1 MIDGKAP
8 AAAGADC
15 KHPLQQNLQLGQRL
29 GVNGT
34 PTLIFQD
41 GSRLP
46 GAATAEEI
54 EKRLAS
60 IKK

>member
-1 MIDGKAP
+1 MLENKSPP
-8 AAAGADC
+8 AAAADC
-15 KHPLQQNLQLGQRL
+15 KHPLKENIDLGQRL

-46 GAATAEEI
+46 GASSVDEI
-54 EKRLAS
+54 EKRLAAG
-60 IKK
+60 KK